1 VITVYGSRSCTFCKK
16 AVEIATK
23 SFGDVEYKDIG
34 ITKYYDELKERG
46 VSTSIQPQVFEDNR
60 LIGTYYHLLKETQER
75 MIED

>member
-1 VITVYGSRSCTFCKK
+1 MITVYGTRSCTFCKA
-16 AVEIATK
+16 AVEIARK
-23 SFGDVEYKDIG
+23 SFSDVEYKDIG